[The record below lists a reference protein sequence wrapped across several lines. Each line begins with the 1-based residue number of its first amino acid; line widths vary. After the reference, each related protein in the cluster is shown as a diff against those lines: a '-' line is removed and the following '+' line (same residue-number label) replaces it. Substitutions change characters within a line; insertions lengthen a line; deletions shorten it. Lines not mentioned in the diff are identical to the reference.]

1 MTMNW
6 SFLKTNVIVQ
16 SFYQVLF
23 KNCTQGDLF
32 YGEITCFAINL
43 AYVYSDLQRK
53 LDVIPKP
60 PC

>member
-43 AYVYSDLQRK
+43 AYVYSDLQ
-53 LDVIPKP
+53 
-60 PC
+60 